1 MPLDHHVVHLAR
13 TLAPVAD
20 VGVVGGRQR
29 TTGNVRYRRPLM
41 PSGFD
46 DVFLAALRD
55 APRSLRVLLWMRTV
69 ERVMAAEPAPE
80 TFVALEQA
88 LAAWPARSR
97 PAWAGWHADVEVTE
111 ATGYDD
117 PGRHIFR
124 GLREPSTPAFRLA
137 RHVGLWFDEGVGA
150 DEIDAL
156 ARWPWLATITSVSL
170 QTCYSRELVAAI
182 VGFLRAPTTGHLR
195 ELTLGLG
202 GVDEAGLAAILDA
215 LPSGLERLWIHDVHL
230 GPCFAERLAA
240 CVVARPSLVGLHLH
254 ACLVG
259 AEGLRTLFERGVL
272 DGLVE
277 LTLHGAQL
285 DDAAACD
292 WARRRAPGR
301 LRVLDL
307 EEQCFD
313 GNHAMQGDG
322 LAALAEAGWLDGLE
336 SLTLSYHQF
345 SGDSLARVLARAD
358 LTQLRHLRLWC
369 AGVLPG
375 DAAALRAARATRL
388 PALEHLELS
397 YSQLGDPAE
406 RELGDELTSARV
418 RAWQR

>member
-1 MPLDHHVVHLAR
+1 
-13 TLAPVAD
+13 
-20 VGVVGGRQR
+20 
-29 TTGNVRYRRPLM
+29 M
-41 PSGFD
+41 PSDFD
-46 DVFLAALRD
+46 VAFLAALRE
-55 APRSLRVLLWMRTV
+55 APRSLRVSLWLRTV
-69 ERVMAAEPAPE
+69 ERMMASEPPKE
-80 TFVALEQA
+80 TFAALEEA
-88 LAAWPARSR
+88 LASWPARSR
-97 PAWAGWHADVEVTE
+97 PAWAGWHAEVEVTE

-124 GLREPSTPAFRLA
+124 GLREPNTAAFGLA

-150 DEIDAL
+150 AEIEAL
-156 ARWPWLATITSVSL
+156 ARWPWLSTITSVSL
-170 QTCYSRELVAAI
+170 QTRYGRELVTAI
-182 VGFLRAPTTGHLR
+182 VGFLRAPTTQHLR

-202 GVDEAGLAAILDA
+202 GIDEIGLAAVLDA
-215 LPSGLERLWIHDVHL
+215 LPVALERLWIHDVHL
-230 GPCFAERLAA
+230 GPPFAERLAA

-254 ACLVG
+254 ACKVG
-259 AEGLRTLFERGVL
+259 ADGLHALVERGAF
-272 DGLVE
+272 DGLAE

-307 EEQCFD
+307 EEQYFD

-369 AGVLPG
+369 AGVQPG
-375 DAAALRAARATRL
+375 DAAELRAARATRL
-388 PALEHLELS
+388 PALEHFELA